1 MRISQQAKRTSE
13 KAIFCIIKTTS
24 FLSFAFCS
32 VEKSP
37 EFLGV
42 NFYETRRMVFK
53 TMVKV
58 KKRGDF
64 IVFTKNARLQMVNW
78 WEIHC

>member
-58 KKRGDF
+58 RKRCDFRVFAKK
-64 IVFTKNARLQMVNW
+64 VHSQMVNW
-78 WEIHC
+78 WEFHG